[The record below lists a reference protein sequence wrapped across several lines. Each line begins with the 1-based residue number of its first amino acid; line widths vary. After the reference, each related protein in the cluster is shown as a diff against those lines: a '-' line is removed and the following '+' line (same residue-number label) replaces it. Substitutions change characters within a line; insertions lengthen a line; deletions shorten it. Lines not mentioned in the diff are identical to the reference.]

1 VTVTARPIASPFAF
15 LLLMAAAASGCMQGP
30 AKVKMAYLKVVAE
43 PPATTVYVGDRFI
56 GTARLLA
63 KQPKALSIGVKYVT
77 FKAQGYFPHDL
88 KLDLPAGDTTVKIK
102 LRPIPP

>member
-1 VTVTARPIASPFAF
+1 MQPVRALTIG
-15 LLLMAAAASGCMQGP
+15 LLLMAAASSGCMQNTP
-30 AKVKMAYLKVVAE
+30 KVKMAYLKVVAE

-63 KQPKALSIGVKYVT
+63 KQPKALSTGVKYVT

-88 KLDLPAGDTTVKIK
+88 KLDLPAGDTTIKIK